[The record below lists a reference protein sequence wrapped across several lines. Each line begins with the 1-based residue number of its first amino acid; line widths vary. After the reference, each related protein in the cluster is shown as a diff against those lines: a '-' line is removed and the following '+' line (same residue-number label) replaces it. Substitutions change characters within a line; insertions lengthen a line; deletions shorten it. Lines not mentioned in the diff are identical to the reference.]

1 VTTMPR
7 SVVNMVLAAVM
18 TAVLPCSASA
28 ECIRLWKDI
37 PDAKRRAALVFSGTF
52 VKYSAGTWVF
62 DVDRVW
68 KGPRQRRLEL
78 PLFQQSSED
87 FRFQQGETYVVFV
100 DRKANPL
107 LFPQPPTKDLE
118 FNVSGCSP
126 TKPVSQAQDTLAQL
140 GKGSKPK

>member
-1 VTTMPR
+1 MPR
-7 SVVNMVLAAVM
+7 SVVTMVLAAVM

-37 PDAKRRAALVFSGTF
+37 ADAKRRAALVFSGTF
-52 VKYSAGTWVF
+52 VKYSAGIWVF

-78 PLFQQSSED
+78 PLYQWSIED
-87 FRFQQGETYVVFV
+87 FRFQPGETYVVFV
-100 DRKANPL
+100 DRNANPL
-107 LFPQPPTKDLE
+107 LYPGGLPPTKDLE
-118 FNVSGCSP
+118 LEVSGCSP

>member
-1 VTTMPR
+1 MPR

-28 ECIRLWKDI
+28 ECIRYWKDI

-52 VKYSAGTWVF
+52 VKYSAGIWVF

-78 PLFQQSSED
+78 PLFQN
-87 FRFQQGETYVVFV
+87 V
-100 DRKANPL
+100 D
-107 LFPQPPTKDLE
+107 
-118 FNVSGCSP
+118 
-126 TKPVSQAQDTLAQL
+126 
-140 GKGSKPK
+140 

>member
-28 ECIRLWKDI
+28 ECIRVWKDI

-52 VKYSAGTWVF
+52 VKYSAGIWVF

-78 PLFQQSSED
+78 PLFQNSIED
-87 FRFQQGETYVVFV
+87 FRFQPGEAYVVFV
-100 DRKANPL
+100 GRRE
-107 LFPQPPTKDLE
+107 LFPGAPPPLE
-118 FNVSGCSP
+118 LSVSGCSP